1 MTDSFEELDP
11 EVQEYIDQLHS
22 RIEWLEEELAEAE
35 KTVMELCREQATSS
49 SSYGPEDILR
59 FYRENTVAEVLA
71 IFEQHGKDIEQLEKT
86 VERLNI
92 DADDSGIKLLSGG
105 TGETTADQEELK
117 DKASNL
123 QDKVDEEYTFD
134 F

>member
-1 MTDSFEELDP
+1 MTDSFEELDS
-11 EVQEYIDQLHS
+11 EVEEYIDQLHG

-71 IFEQHGKDIEQLEKT
+71 IFEQHGKDIEQLEKK
-86 VERLNI
+86 VERRNI
-92 DADDSGIKLLSGG
+92 DPDDSGIKLLSGG
-105 TGETTADQEELK
+105 SSETTADREELK
-117 DKASNL
+117 DTASNL
-123 QDKVDEEYTFD
+123 QDKVDQEYTFD